1 MLNRHHLTAVD
12 ALRKNKRETPA
23 AFITD
28 IGRERNTRL
37 FGCQEW
43 CTLSSYVTKVNLIVL
58 LLSSVHNDDTID
70 ESTGDAKKH
79 DMITFYNK
87 SNGGVDV
94 VDKLY
99 ASNTCARNTRRWPMV
114 IFDSILNVAW
124 INSGII
130 RNENNS

>member
-1 MLNRHHLTAVD
+1 MYLVILCD
-12 ALRKNKRETPA
+12 E
-23 AFITD
+23 
-28 IGRERNTRL
+28 G
-37 FGCQEW
+37 
-43 CTLSSYVTKVNLIVL
+43 NLIVL
-58 LLSSVHNDDTID
+58 LLFSVHNDDTID
-70 ESTGDAKKH
+70 ECTGDAKKH

-130 RNENNS
+130 RNENNSSKINRRDIVKNYVFSSYKSNYRKEQHAPHCQLI

>member
-1 MLNRHHLTAVD
+1 MYLVILCD
-12 ALRKNKRETPA
+12 E
-23 AFITD
+23 
-28 IGRERNTRL
+28 G
-37 FGCQEW
+37 
-43 CTLSSYVTKVNLIVL
+43 NLIVL
-58 LLSSVHNDDTID
+58 LLFSVHNDDTID
-70 ESTGDAKKH
+70 ECTGDAKKH

-130 RNENNS
+130 RNENNSSKINRRDIVKKLCF